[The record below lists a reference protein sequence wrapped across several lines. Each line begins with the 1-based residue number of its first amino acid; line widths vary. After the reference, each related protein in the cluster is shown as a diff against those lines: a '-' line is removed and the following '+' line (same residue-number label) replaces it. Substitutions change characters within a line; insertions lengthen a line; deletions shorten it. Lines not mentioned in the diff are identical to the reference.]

1 MKLVVEKMDC
11 IATMVEEGEYMVGQG
26 GSILVGDRIVE
37 KGEYCIDRNRV
48 RVCKDTRYMLED
60 KDDSVVIMI
69 SYRDE
74 QDKEILEE
82 TGVDGSNI
90 VTVEFCII
98 TIILLAYII

>member
-1 MKLVVEKMDC
+1 
-11 IATMVEEGEYMVGQG
+11 
-26 GSILVGDRIVE
+26 
-37 KGEYCIDRNRV
+37 
-48 RVCKDTRYMLED
+48 MLED

-69 SYRDE
+69 SYREE

-98 TIILLAYII
+98 TIILLANII